1 MAIWMKLLHIVTAF
15 WFIGGFIGR
24 EITMNYA
31 RRTTDIKM
39 VASLAQL
46 GHIFD
51 KWMVIPGSLVVF
63 GFGLIT
69 AWLQHWTLLGL
80 SPAYWLLLS
89 TGLYLSAF
97 PIIKWVFIPR
107 GKIFRAALE
116 EAQAQGQITV
126 ALKAAFDDR
135 AVFLSHIYEYVTTGI
150 IVILMVTKPF

>member
-1 MAIWMKLLHIVTAF
+1 
-15 WFIGGFIGR
+15 
-24 EITMNYA
+24 
-31 RRTTDIKM
+31 
-39 VASLAQL
+39 
-46 GHIFD
+46 
-51 KWMVIPGSLVVF
+51 MVIPGSMAVL

-69 AWLQHWTLLGL
+69 AWLQHWTLLGS

-116 EAQAQGQITV
+116 EAQTQGQITV

-135 AVFLSHIYEYVTTGI
+135 AVYLSHIYEYVTTGI
-150 IVILMVTKPF
+150 ILILMVTKPF

>member
-1 MAIWMKLLHIVTAF
+1 MAVWMKLLHVVTAF

-24 EITMNYA
+24 STTMNYA
-31 RRTTDIKM
+31 RRATDIKT

-51 KWMVIPGSLVVF
+51 KWMVIPGSMAVL

-69 AWLQHWTLLGL
+69 AWLQRWTLIGS
-80 SPAYWLLLS
+80 SPAYWLLIS
-89 TGLYLSAF
+89 TILYLSAY
-97 PIIKWVFIPR
+97 PIIVKVFIPR

-116 EAQAQGQITV
+116 DAQAQGQITA

-150 IVILMVTKPF
+150 IVMLMVTKPF